1 MQSNNQNNTKA
12 KKQIKPT
19 SNTIQISSKR
29 DTGFYVFLSKLFL
42 MDFNDI
48 ELHALGDAITI
59 CVKVG
64 ELLCR
69 YGYVEIEK
77 IQTTTITPESSQDQK
92 DKNDDRARRGKKAKL
107 IVKLKKSAQFPKLIE
122 NFRIQKN

>member
-1 MQSNNQNNTKA
+1 MSSQNNTKA

-59 CVKVG
+59 AVKVG

-69 YGYVEIEK
+69 YGYVDIES
-77 IQTTTITPESSQDQK
+77 IQTTTITPESGSEGTDKQD
-92 DKNDDRARRGKKAKL
+92 DKGRRGKKAKL
-107 IVKLKKSAQFPKLIE
+107 IVKLKKSANFPKLIE

>member
-1 MQSNNQNNTKA
+1 MQASKATKKITPQSNKV
-12 KKQIKPT
+12 
-19 SNTIQISSKR
+19 QISAKR

-48 ELHALGDAITI
+48 ELHALGDAITT

-69 YGYVEIEK
+69 YGYTTIER
-77 IQTTTITPESSQDQK
+77 IETTTIAPEGDEEGG
-92 DKNDDRARRGKKAKL
+92 DRNRRGKKAKL
-107 IVKLKKSAQFPKLIE
+107 IVKLKKSDQFQGLIK
-122 NFRIQKN
+122 NFRIQKS

>member
-1 MQSNNQNNTKA
+1 MENKSV
-12 KKQIKPT
+12 KQIKPS
-19 SNTIQISSKR
+19 SNKIQISAKR

-48 ELHALGDAITI
+48 ELHALGDAIGI

-69 YGYVEIEK
+69 YGYTNILRIE
-77 IQTTTITPESSQDQK
+77 TSTINPGKEGEK
-92 DKNDDRARRGKKAKL
+92 ERKGKKAKL
-107 IVKLKKSAQFPKLIE
+107 IVKLKKSDQFPNLIK
-122 NFRIQKN
+122 NFRIKNS